1 MCLTHLHDRIAI
13 TLHTISQQ
21 DRQHPESKNQL
32 SDYVV
37 GMGLQWSDTVDPAS
51 YRSLYLLPGY
61 LEQAQLTK
69 HLQLVGQCP

>member
-1 MCLTHLHDRIAI
+1 MTGMQSPSTRFHNRIDNTLNPRTNFLTRH
-13 TLHTISQQ
+13 
-21 DRQHPESKNQL
+21 
-32 SDYVV
+32 YVV

-61 LEQAQLTK
+61 LKQAQLTK